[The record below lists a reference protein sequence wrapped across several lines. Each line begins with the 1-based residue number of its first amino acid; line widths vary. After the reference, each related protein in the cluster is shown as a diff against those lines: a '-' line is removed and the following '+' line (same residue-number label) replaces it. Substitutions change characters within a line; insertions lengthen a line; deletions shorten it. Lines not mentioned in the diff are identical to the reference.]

1 LYTTI
6 EGVEG
11 IQEFIDTHN
20 LTPYGL
26 EYRDRI
32 IWFLTREEQ
41 KKYELLD
48 IHPAARKAIDL
59 DIQHGNILLE
69 LTTSV

>member
-1 LYTTI
+1 MI
-6 EGVEG
+6 EGIEG
-11 IQEFIDTHN
+11 IQEFIRGHK

-26 EYRDRI
+26 EYRERVLWLLDP
-32 IWFLTREEQ
+32 EGQ

-59 DIQHGNILLE
+59 DIRHGNILLV
-69 LTTSV
+69 TA